1 MNGVL
6 VRRGNL
12 DTYSKDNVKTQR
24 IESQQKHIRHTKK
37 GKYASYSRKKQ
48 AVETVHENKQM
59 PRLKSKHL

>member
-24 IESQQKHIRHTKK
+24 IESQQQHIRHTKK
-37 GKYASYSRKKQ
+37 GNYAS
-48 AVETVHENKQM
+48 
-59 PRLKSKHL
+59 